1 MKISTTSE
9 RLKEYM
15 KRNRLRQVDILE
27 MVKPFCEQY
36 GVKMNKS
43 DLSQYVSGKTEPGQ
57 DKLIVLSKALNLS
70 EPWLMGY
77 DVPLE
82 PPKEPKNQKE
92 NHSPELTPIEY
103 NPTHK
108 IPVLGRIS
116 AGLPLYAEEH
126 IEDYIYTELNGG
138 NEYFGLRVEG
148 DSMNAARICDGD
160 IIIVRQQEQV
170 EDGEIA
176 VVMVGDED
184 ATVKRFHREG
194 RNVFLS
200 PQSYNPVHKVQVYD
214 LKETHVRVLG
224 KVVQVV
230 FRME

>member
-9 RLKEYM
+9 RLKDYM
-15 KRNRLRQVDILE
+15 RDHHLRQVDIIE
-27 MVKPFCEQY
+27 MVKPLCDGLGIKF
-36 GVKMNKS
+36 NKS

-57 DKLIVLSKALNLS
+57 DKLVILSKALKVS

-77 DVPLE
+77 DVPPE
-82 PPKEPKNQKE
+82 PQKEPKNQKQ
-92 NHSPELTPIEY
+92 PELIPVEY

-126 IEDYIYTELNGG
+126 IEGYVYTELNGG
-138 NEYFGLRVEG
+138 NNYFGLRVVG
-148 DSMNAARICDGD
+148 DSMNAARICEGD

-176 VVMVGDED
+176 VVMVDDED

-200 PQSYNPVHKVQVYD
+200 PQSYNPANKVQVYD
-214 LKETHVRVLG
+214 LKETNIRIIG
-224 KVVQVV
+224 KVVRV
-230 FRME
+230 MYDP

>member
-1 MKISTTSE
+1 MNIGQRIKSRRLELNMSVDELAAKIGKNRATVYRYESSEIEDLPTS
-9 RLKEYM
+9 
-15 KRNRLRQVDILE
+15 ILE
-27 MVKPFCEQY
+27 P
-36 GVKMNKS
+36 
-43 DLSQYVSGKTEPGQ
+43 
-57 DKLIVLSKALNLS
+57 LSKALQTT
-70 EPWLMGY
+70 PGYLMGW
-77 DVPLE
+77 E
-82 PPKEPKNQKE
+82 TKKT
-92 NHSPELTPIEY
+92 HTPELTPVEY
-103 NPTHK
+103 NPTHR

-116 AGLPLYAEEH
+116 AGLPLYAEEN
-126 IEDYIYTELNGG
+126 IEEYIYTELNGG

-200 PQSYNPVHKVQVYD
+200 PQSFNPANKVQVYD
-214 LKETHVRVLG
+214 LKETNIRIVG

>member
-1 MKISTTSE
+1 MSTINALLKDRRKEKGLTMREVAEAVGVSEATVSRWESGNIANMGRSKIAA
-9 RLKEYM
+9 
-15 KRNRLRQVDILE
+15 
-27 MVKPFCEQY
+27 
-36 GVKMNKS
+36 
-43 DLSQYVSGKTEPGQ
+43 
-57 DKLIVLSKALNLS
+57 LSKILDLAPAEIMGIDEQPKSTKPKCS
-70 EPWLMGY
+70 EF
-77 DVPLE
+77 VPV
-82 PPKEPKNQKE
+82 
-92 NHSPELTPIEY
+92 EY

-116 AGLPLYAEEH
+116 AGLPLYAEEN

-138 NEYFGLRVEG
+138 NEYFGLRVVG

-200 PQSYNPVHKVQVYD
+200 PQSFNPANKVQVYD
-214 LKETHVRVLG
+214 LKETNIRIVG

>member
-1 MKISTTSE
+1 MKVTTTSE
-9 RLKEYM
+9 RLKDYM
-15 KRNRLRQVDILE
+15 RTHHMRQVDIIE
-27 MVKPFCEQY
+27 MVKPFCDEF
-36 GVKMNKS
+36 GVKFNKS

-57 DKLIVLSKALNLS
+57 DKLVILAKALKVS

-77 DVPLE
+77 DVPPE
-82 PPKEPKNQKE
+82 PHKEPKNQS
-92 NHSPELTPIEY
+92 SPQLIPVEY

-126 IEDYIYTELNGG
+126 IEEYIYTELNGG
-138 NEYFGLRVEG
+138 NDYFGLRVVG
-148 DSMNAARICDGD
+148 DSMNAARICEGD

-176 VVMVGDED
+176 VVMVGNED

-200 PQSYNPVHKVQVYD
+200 PQSYNPAHKVQVYD
-214 LKETHVRVLG
+214 MKETNIRIIG

-230 FRME
+230 FKME

>member
-1 MKISTTSE
+1 MKKINALLRERRKEKGLTMKQVADAVGVSE
-9 RLKEYM
+9 AT
-15 KRNRLRQVDILE
+15 
-27 MVKPFCEQY
+27 
-36 GVKMNKS
+36 
-43 DLSQYVSGKTEPGQ
+43 VSRWESGNIANMGRSK
-57 DKLIVLSKALNLS
+57 IYALSKILGLS
-70 EPWLMGY
+70 PAEIMGIE
-77 DVPLE
+77 E
-82 PPKEPKNQKE
+82 PPKESSNQK
-92 NHSPELTPIEY
+92 SPELTPVEY

-116 AGLPLYAEEH
+116 AGLPLYAEEN
-126 IEDYIYTELNGG
+126 IEEYIYTELNGG

-200 PQSYNPVHKVQVYD
+200 PQSFNPANKVQVYD
-214 LKETHVRVLG
+214 LKETNIRIVG

>member
-1 MKISTTSE
+1 MSNINALLRDKRKEKGLTMREVAEAVGVSEATVSRWESGNIANMGRSKIAA
-9 RLKEYM
+9 
-15 KRNRLRQVDILE
+15 
-27 MVKPFCEQY
+27 
-36 GVKMNKS
+36 
-43 DLSQYVSGKTEPGQ
+43 
-57 DKLIVLSKALNLS
+57 LSKIL
-70 EPWLMGY
+70 
-77 DVPLE
+77 D
-82 PPKEPKNQKE
+82 
-92 NHSPELTPIEY
+92 LTPAEIMGIEDQPNDRELIPVEY

-116 AGLPLYAEEH
+116 AGLPLYAEEN
-126 IEDYIYTELNGG
+126 IEEYIYTELNGG

-200 PQSYNPVHKVQVYD
+200 PQSFNPAHKVQVYD
-214 LKETHVRVLG
+214 LKETSIRIVG

>member
-1 MKISTTSE
+1 MATFAE
-9 RLKEYM
+9 RFKEALEQRE
-15 KRNRLRQVDILE
+15 KTQSDICRLTGI
-27 MVKPFCEQY
+27 
-36 GVKMNKS
+36 GKS
-43 DLSQYVSGKTEPGQ
+43 AISQYLKGNFVPKQ
-57 DKLIVLSKALNLS
+57 QRVYAIAKALNVS
-70 EPWLMGY
+70 ESWLMGY
-77 DVPLE
+77 DVPPE
-82 PPKEPKNQKE
+82 PSKEPQKEPKNQKK
-92 NHSPELTPIEY
+92 PELTPVEY

-116 AGLPLYAEEH
+116 AGLPLYAEEN
-126 IEDYIYTELNGG
+126 IEEYIYTELNGG

-200 PQSYNPVHKVQVYD
+200 PQSFNPANKVQVYD
-214 LKETHVRVLG
+214 LKETNIRIVG

>member
-1 MKISTTSE
+1 MTIGDRIRSRRLKLGLSVDEVANRIGKNRATVYRYESSDIEDLPTSVLEPLAKALSTTPA
-9 RLKEYM
+9 Y
-15 KRNRLRQVDILE
+15 
-27 MVKPFCEQY
+27 
-36 GVKMNKS
+36 
-43 DLSQYVSGKTEPGQ
+43 
-57 DKLIVLSKALNLS
+57 
-70 EPWLMGY
+70 LMGWKEQTNAAQPEF
-77 DVPLE
+77 VPV
-82 PPKEPKNQKE
+82 
-92 NHSPELTPIEY
+92 EY

-116 AGLPLYAEEH
+116 AGLPLYAEEN
-126 IEDYIYTELNGG
+126 IEEYIYTELNGG

-148 DSMNAARICDGD
+148 DSMNAARICEGD

-184 ATVKRFHREG
+184 ATVKRFHRNG
-194 RNVFLS
+194 RKVMLS
-200 PQSYNPVHKVQVYD
+200 PQSFNPAHKVQVYD
-214 LKETHVRVLG
+214 LKETNIRIVG